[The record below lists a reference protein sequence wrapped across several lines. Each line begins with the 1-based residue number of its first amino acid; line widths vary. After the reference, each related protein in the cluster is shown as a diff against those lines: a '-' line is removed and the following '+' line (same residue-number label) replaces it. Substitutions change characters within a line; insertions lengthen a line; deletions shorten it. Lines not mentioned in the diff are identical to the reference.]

1 MKYLRR
7 VVAIGA
13 LCASLLGLGVVTATQ
28 ATAIESSPSVA
39 VIQGG
44 DAQSAAMMYEMYYE
58 DYFFTEGNCEARG
71 NAIINPGSPGHIP
84 GAIAYTCILHAGDA
98 KWSMYILW
106 A

>member
-1 MKYLRR
+1 
-7 VVAIGA
+7 
-13 LCASLLGLGVVTATQ
+13 
-28 ATAIESSPSVA
+28 
-39 VIQGG
+39 
-44 DAQSAAMMYEMYYE
+44 MYYE

-71 NAIINPGSPGHIP
+71 NAIIDPASPGHIP